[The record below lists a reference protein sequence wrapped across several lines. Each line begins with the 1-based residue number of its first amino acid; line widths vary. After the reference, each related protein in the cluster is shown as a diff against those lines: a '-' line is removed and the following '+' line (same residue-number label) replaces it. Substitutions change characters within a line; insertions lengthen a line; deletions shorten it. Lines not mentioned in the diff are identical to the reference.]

1 MNSAAPRVS
10 VTMWQHGKRISAAAP
25 GSKVVLEVKVRH
37 KHPGPLHY
45 RWTSDTPGLVP
56 ADAPSVTMTMPAM
69 PVPAEVFVEITNA
82 SGGFLKL
89 YITIPVQTAAPQ
101 QPSPFLRVLTDN
113 GMLFS
118 ILNDNGSL

>member
-1 MNSAAPRVS
+1 MNSAAARVS
-10 VTMWQHGKRISAAAP
+10 VTMWRHGKRISAAAP
-25 GSKVVLEVKVRH
+25 GSKVVLAVEARH

-45 RWTSDTPGLVP
+45 RWTSDTPGLAP
-56 ADAPSVTMTMPAM
+56 ADAPSVTMTIPAM
-69 PVPAEVFVEITNA
+69 PMAAEVFVEITNGN
-82 SGGFLKL
+82 GGFLKL
-89 YITIPVQTAAPQ
+89 YITIPVQSAAPQ